1 MNSMATTGKNL
12 QTAEPLADD
21 KMAYEIRPVSPSAT
35 IDTSTRVFTSLASRK
50 RVPSAPSRH
59 QLNQPFPAQPKS
71 RTARNYGNRRLR
83 YRWVH
88 QLKPW
93 QVHDWYAAD
102 AVATQL
108 GTPLNTFVTIAYGA
122 TFPGEAAMTLTFKRG
137 KKLMVQWFRDKG
149 LPAAY
154 LYGHENPDD
163 ARPNSHLLIH
173 VPKHLRRA
181 FKAKAGDWFEAL
193 DGGVRVDPR
202 NDADRIPKGLGTRL
216 QYMAKGADDMTCR
229 RYGGRRARGGQGPIS
244 IKRAGVSQCL
254 RPKSTRDFF
263 DALTRASGH
272 GPQYAHAR
280 EEICKAVIEKAE
292 QTFPE
297 NNSQDQGTAA

>member
-12 QTAEPLADD
+12 QKPEPVADD

-35 IDTSTRVFTSLASRK
+35 IDTSTRVFISLASRK
-50 RVPSAPSRH
+50 RLPSALPQH
-59 QLNQPFPAQPKS
+59 DLEQLASPQPES
-71 RTARNYGNRRLR
+71 RTARNYGNRKLR

-102 AVATQL
+102 AVAVQL
-108 GTPLNTFVTIAYGA
+108 GTPLNTFVTIYWEA
-122 TFPGEAAMTLTFKRG
+122 TWPGSAAMASTFSLGMKRMG
-137 KKLMVQWFRDKG
+137 QWFRDKG
-149 LPAAY
+149 LVCAFVY
-154 LYGHENPDD
+154 VHENPDD
-163 ARPNSHLLIH
+163 AKLNSHLLVH
-173 VPKHLRRA
+173 VPKQLRRA
-181 FKAKAGDWFEAL
+181 FQAKVADWFAAL
-193 DGGVRVDPR
+193 DGGVKAEPR
-202 NDADRIPKGLGTRL
+202 KDAGRLNKGLGTRL

-263 DALTRASGH
+263 EALTRAPGH
-272 GPQYAHAR
+272 VTEQYAPAR
-280 EEICKAVIEKAE
+280 EEFLAAL
-292 QTFPE
+292 TRPA
-297 NNSQDQGTAA
+297 NGTLAGNSGGEAA